1 MLRHYNQRITLAR
14 PPAVQA
20 AQLLYF
26 ARRELRG
33 LPAPPGVP
41 ANRAEALAQGL
52 ETGPTRAD
60 YEEFNA
66 HPCARLLASG
76 SWDAAAGLTAEQRR
90 QEESPGWIPCEPPTV
105 LLSGRFDGDWNRLL
119 NCVDP
124 WSSPEING
132 HFACYARGAL
142 AGRWVGRMLLPDEN
156 RYMNMI
162 GQETLPPHFSEMN
175 PFTTVRPLMMTLNE
189 YHCISPEEPIE
200 PRVKQTPNE
209 LDDGLTNAYMPP
221 LQMLVENVCGLPR
234 PRELNL
240 RIPVERR
247 DVCRHSQ
254 CLKEIQ
260 IRTHQART
268 T

>member
-33 LPAPPGVP
+33 LPAPPGIP

-105 LLSGRFDGDWNRLL
+105 LLSGRF
-119 NCVDP
+119 
-124 WSSPEING
+124 
-132 HFACYARGAL
+132 L
-142 AGRWVGRMLLPDEN
+142 A
-156 RYMNMI
+156 
-162 GQETLPPHFSEMN
+162 N
-175 PFTTVRPLMMTLNE
+175 PN
-189 YHCISPEEPIE
+189 
-200 PRVKQTPNE
+200 N
-209 LDDGLTNAYMPP
+209 TNK
-221 LQMLVENVCGLPR
+221 
-234 PRELNL
+234 
-240 RIPVERR
+240 ERR
-247 DVCRHSQ
+247 SLIKKKEKSIIIII
-254 CLKEIQ
+254 LKLQ
-260 IRTHQART
+260 
-268 T
+268 